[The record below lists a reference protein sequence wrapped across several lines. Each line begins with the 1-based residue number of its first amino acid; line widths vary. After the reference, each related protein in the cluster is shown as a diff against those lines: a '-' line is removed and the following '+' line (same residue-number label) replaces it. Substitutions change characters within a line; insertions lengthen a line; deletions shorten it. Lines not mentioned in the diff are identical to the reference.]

1 MELGQHMS
9 EPSSKGDFC
18 KLHENSSQYSK
29 ITSCF
34 HPEMNEKIA
43 SEVGEPISI
52 ITKSALIQK
61 MLSF

>member
-43 SEVGEPISI
+43 SEVGNPISW
-52 ITKSALIQK
+52 ITK
-61 MLSF
+61 